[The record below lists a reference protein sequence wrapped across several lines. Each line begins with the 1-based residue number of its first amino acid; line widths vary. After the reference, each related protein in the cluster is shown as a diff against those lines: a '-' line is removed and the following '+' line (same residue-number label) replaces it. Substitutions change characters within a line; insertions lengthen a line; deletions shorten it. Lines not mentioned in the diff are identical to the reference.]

1 MKTVKVE
8 NLGIHYR
15 IYHRQARSLK
25 TVAIDIMKR
34 RYSYSQFW
42 GLRNVSF
49 DVEKGGMLGI
59 VGRNGSGKSSLL
71 KVLSGIY
78 YPDEGSYRIN
88 GRVSALIE
96 LGAGFHPELTG
107 RENIILNGAILG
119 YSREEMIEKFDEIV
133 AFSGVG
139 KFIDS
144 PVKNFSSGM
153 ELRLGFSVAV
163 HSEPDVML
171 IDEVLAVG
179 DKQFKKKCYQKIDEF
194 RKKGITILFV
204 SHNMDEITRYCD
216 NCLWLDKG
224 IVKAFG
230 KPAEVSKEYEKWL
243 MKAEKDL

>member
-1 MKTVKVE
+1 MKAVKVE

-25 TVAIDIMKR
+25 TVAIDILRR
-34 RYSYSQFW
+34 RYSYTQFW

-49 DVEKGGMLGI
+49 DIEKGRMLGI
-59 VGRNGSGKSSLL
+59 IGRNGSGKSSLL

-78 YPDEGSYRIN
+78 SPDEGSFQIN

-119 YSREEMIEKFDEIV
+119 YSREEMAAKFDDIV
-133 AFSGVG
+133 SFSGVG

-179 DKQFKKKCYQKIDEF
+179 DKQFKKKCYKKIEEF
-194 RKKGITILFV
+194 REKGVTILLI
-204 SHNMDEITRYCD
+204 SHNMDEVNNYCET
-216 NCLWLDKG
+216 CLWLDKG
-224 IVKAFG
+224 NISAIGEPKKVTR
-230 KPAEVSKEYEKWL
+230 EYEKWL
-243 MKAEKDL
+243 LTAEKDL

>member
-1 MKTVKVE
+1 MKAVKVQ

-15 IYHRQARSLK
+15 IYYRQARSLK
-25 TVAIDIMKR
+25 TVAIDMLR
-34 RYSYSQFW
+34 SRYSYSQFW
-42 GLRNVSF
+42 GLRDVSF
-49 DVEKGGMLGI
+49 NVDKGGMLGV

-78 YPDEGSYRIN
+78 NPDEGKYEIKGRI
-88 GRVSALIE
+88 SALIE

-119 YSREEMIEKFDEIV
+119 YSREEMAVKFDDIV
-133 AFSGVG
+133 SFSGVG

-179 DKQFKKKCYQKIDEF
+179 DKQFKKKCYKKIEEF
-194 RKKGITILFV
+194 RDKGVTILFV
-204 SHNMDEITRYCD
+204 SHNMDEIIRYCD
-216 NCLWLDKG
+216 KCLWLDKG
-224 IVKAFG
+224 NVRAIGDPVKI
-230 KPAEVSKEYEKWL
+230 SKEYEKWL
-243 MKAEKDL
+243 LKAEKDL